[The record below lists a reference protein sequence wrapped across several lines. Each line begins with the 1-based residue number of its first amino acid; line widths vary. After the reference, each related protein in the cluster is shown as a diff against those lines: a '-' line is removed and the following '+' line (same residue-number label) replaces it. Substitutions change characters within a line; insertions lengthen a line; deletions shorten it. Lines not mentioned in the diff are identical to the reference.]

1 LLSRRDAIHHLLRIG
16 MIAPDELVDGAVTAT
31 EYLGRNHLV
40 RVDRSGGGSFTIKQP
55 RDAAAPDSVTMW
67 TEATI
72 FWLSANDPEFARLA
86 HWMPRYFHYHEPD
99 KVLTIEYIAAG
110 ESLMAKMM
118 AGPVEPSLLH
128 EIGRAFATLHGP
140 VSRALAAK
148 PERRLFT
155 TMPPWALALGSAG
168 TRYAPPSPAAA
179 AVHGE
184 LMRRPDVLA
193 AIARTRGEWRL
204 DQAIHGDAKAANILI
219 LDDGSVRLIDWEI
232 AGLGDGYWDLA
243 GMAHSLIIP
252 NPLVPPETLPAAAAR
267 ARPSLEALW
276 AGYRSGDPGLPG
288 LAGSTDTILRMTGA
302 RIVQTCL
309 ESAHLATQV
318 SGALPPL
325 LQIAFEL
332 LTRPEATRDHMRWA
346 A

>member
-1 LLSRRDAIHHLLRIG
+1 MVTA
-16 MIAPDELVDGAVTAT
+16 DELVDGALTAT

-40 RVDRSGGGSFTIKQP
+40 RVDRSNGSSFTIKQP
-55 RDAAAPDSVTMW
+55 RDAAAPDAVTMW

-72 FWLSANDPEFARLA
+72 FWLSANDPEFGRLA
-86 HWMPRYFHYHEPD
+86 KWMPRYFHYHEPD
-99 KVLTIEYIAAG
+99 KILTIEFIAAG
-110 ESLMAKMM
+110 ESLMAKLM
-118 AGPVEPSLLH
+118 AGPVDPSLLH

-140 VSRALAAK
+140 VSRALAVK

-155 TMPPWALALGSAG
+155 TLPPWALALGSAG

-179 AVHGE
+179 AVHAE
-184 LMRRPDVLA
+184 VMRRADVLA
-193 AIARTRGEWRL
+193 AIARTRGEWGMH
-204 DQAIHGDAKAANILI
+204 QAIHGDAKAANVLI

-232 AGLGDGYWDLA
+232 AGLGDGLWDLA
-243 GMAHSLIIP
+243 GMAHSLIVP
-252 NPLVPPETLPAAAAR
+252 NPMVPPETLPAAVER

-276 AGYRSGDPGLPG
+276 AGYRSGDPGLPD
-288 LAGSTDTILRMTGA
+288 LAGSSDRILRMTGA
-302 RIVQTCL
+302 RLLQTCL

-332 LTRPEATRDHMRWA
+332 LTRPEATRGHMRWA

>member
-1 LLSRRDAIHHLLRIG
+1 MLSRREAIHHLLRIG
-16 MIAPDELVDGAVTAT
+16 MITADELVDGAVTAT

-40 RVDRSGGGSFTIKQP
+40 RVDRTGGCSFTIKQP
-55 RDAAAPDSVTMW
+55 RDADAPDSMTMW

-86 HWMPRYFHYHEPD
+86 HWMPRYFHYHEPA
-99 KVLTIEYIAAG
+99 KTLTIEYITAG
-110 ESLMAKMM
+110 ESLMAKLM
-118 AGPVEPSLLH
+118 AGAVAPSLLH

-155 TMPPWALALGSAG
+155 TMLPWALALGSAG

-184 LMRRPDVLA
+184 VVRRPDVLA
-193 AIARTRGEWRL
+193 ALARTRAEWRGH
-204 DQAIHGDAKAANILI
+204 QAIHGDAKAANILV
-219 LDDGSVRLIDWEI
+219 LDDHSIRLIDWEI
-232 AGLGDGYWDLA
+232 AGLGDGLWDLA
-243 GMAHSLIIP
+243 GMAHSLIVP
-252 NPLVPPETLPAAAAR
+252 NPLAPPEALPAAAAR

-276 AGYRSGDPGLPG
+276 AGYRAGDPALPG
-288 LAGSTDTILRMTGA
+288 LAASSDTVLRMTGA
-302 RIVQTCL
+302 RIIQTCL
-309 ESAHLATQV
+309 ESAHLATHV

-332 LTRPEATRDHMRWA
+332 LTRPEAARDHWRWA

>member
-1 LLSRRDAIHHLLRIG
+1 MVTAE
-16 MIAPDELVDGAVTAT
+16 ELVDANLTAT
-31 EYLGRNHLV
+31 EYLGRTHLV
-40 RVDRSGGGSFTIKQP
+40 RVDRSSGCSFTIKQP
-55 RDAAAPDSVTMW
+55 RDAQSPDSVTMW

-86 HWMPRYFHYHEPD
+86 RWMPRYFHYHEPD

-110 ESLMAKMM
+110 ESLMAKLL
-118 AGPVEPSLLH
+118 AGPVEPALLH

-179 AVHGE
+179 AVHAE
-184 LMRRPDVLA
+184 VMRRPDVLA
-193 AIARTRGEWRL
+193 AIARTRGEWRSH
-204 DQAIHGDAKAANILI
+204 QAIHGDAKAANILI

-243 GMAHSLIIP
+243 GMAHSLIVP
-252 NPLVPPETLPAAAAR
+252 NPMAPPPALPAAAER
-267 ARPSLEALW
+267 APPWLEALW
-276 AGYRSGDPGLPG
+276 AGYRSGDPLMPG

-325 LQIAFEL
+325 MQIAFDL
-332 LTRPEATRDHMRWA
+332 LTRPEATRGQMRWA